1 MNCSW
6 DDLIERIEGLDRI
19 DAKYKAR
26 FASSLNILRKK
37 LGTDLPDK
45 SDHPLLGHLQTIY
58 GNPFDELVLALSD
71 DMVILEKV
79 TGIDDIIERIGDSD
93 KYFAAVAEL
102 EVGGLLAKNGYELM
116 IEPKVGG
123 KRPDFHCKKNGLEF
137 LVEVKTLQESEA
149 HKQAAK
155 TSQQIIA
162 ACAPIFPAGIIHKSL
177 AEPILNKAASTLR
190 EMVGR
195 VNPGL
200 PQEVDIS
207 GILKLYLVH
216 PDDPCSAEKYDQWC
230 CKQETL
236 KIIPNCGGLAGPPE
250 DLSDLSR
257 IRRKIYC
264 FSKEKQIPNDKQGV
278 LFVTGRFIIGDN
290 DVERIVNE
298 LVRVMNEFAHI
309 PAVVLIAAKTA
320 TVSPVESRIHEDDR
334 YIDIDYRLAPFLRE
348 RVLIIKNSFCR
359 FPFDYDIL
367 QQMFA
372 EPNSKTPDF
381 ELKRS

>member
-155 TSQQIIA
+155 
-162 ACAPIFPAGIIHKSL
+162 
-177 AEPILNKAASTLR
+177 
-190 EMVGR
+190 
-195 VNPGL
+195 
-200 PQEVDIS
+200 
-207 GILKLYLVH
+207 
-216 PDDPCSAEKYDQWC
+216 
-230 CKQETL
+230 
-236 KIIPNCGGLAGPPE
+236 PP
-250 DLSDLSR
+250 
-257 IRRKIYC
+257 
-264 FSKEKQIPNDKQGV
+264 SK
-278 LFVTGRFIIGDN
+278 
-290 DVERIVNE
+290 
-298 LVRVMNEFAHI
+298 
-309 PAVVLIAAKTA
+309 
-320 TVSPVESRIHEDDR
+320 
-334 YIDIDYRLAPFLRE
+334 
-348 RVLIIKNSFCR
+348 
-359 FPFDYDIL
+359 
-367 QQMFA
+367 
-372 EPNSKTPDF
+372 
-381 ELKRS
+381 